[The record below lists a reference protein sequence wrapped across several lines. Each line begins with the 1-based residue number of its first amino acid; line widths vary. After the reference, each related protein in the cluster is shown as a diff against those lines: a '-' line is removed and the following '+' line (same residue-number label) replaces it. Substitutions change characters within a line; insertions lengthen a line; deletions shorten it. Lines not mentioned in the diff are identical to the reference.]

1 MRTKTLFPLIGLTL
15 LAGCAPYG
23 PPPPGLG
30 PWFGPKRVEEFLET
44 LLLLGLLVLLV
55 LGVVW
60 LLRGLRGASP
70 LPNPFQGGSALPS
83 RLEALRRQAQG
94 LEEEKRRRIEE
105 VVLAAWEAWGRGDR
119 AQAEA
124 LAAKGEALLEL
135 LKNP

>member
-1 MRTKTLFPLIGLTL
+1 MRKKILFLLVGLTL

-23 PPPPGLG
+23 PPPPGFG

-44 LLLLGLLVLLV
+44 LLLLGLLALLV
-55 LGVVW
+55 MGGVW
-60 LLRGLRGASP
+60 LLGGLRGV
-70 LPNPFQGGSALPS
+70 NPFQGGSTLPS
-83 RLEALRRQAQG
+83 RLEALRHQAQG
-94 LEEEKRRRIEE
+94 LEEGQRRRIEE